1 MRCNRCG
8 CEARTIFVHGHEQCS
23 QCHSVVEDCCQGITV
38 QETSKDNYYVTKQT
52 CKYDEDLN
60 TDFIVGEKEQKHF
73 ISPDQFNNKGQK
85 K

>member
-8 CEARTIFVHGHEQCS
+8 CEGRTIFVHGHEQCS

-38 QETSKDNYYVTKQT
+38 QETSKDSYYVEKQT
-52 CKYDEDLN
+52 CKY
-60 TDFIVGEKEQKHF
+60 VGEKEQKHF

>member
-38 QETSKDNYYVTKQT
+38 QETSKDNYYVTKKT
-52 CKYDEDLN
+52 CKYNEKLDKDLSEEN
-60 TDFIVGEKEQKHF
+60 KNEK
-73 ISPDQFNNKGQK
+73 NNC
-85 K
+85 

>member
-8 CEARTIFVHGHEQCS
+8 CEGRTIFVHGHEQCS

-38 QETSKDNYYVTKQT
+38 QETSKDSYYVEKQT
-52 CKYDEDLN
+52 CKYVNEKVKPLDA
-60 TDFIVGEKEQKHF
+60 DFIVGENF

>member
-8 CEARTIFVHGHEQCS
+8 CEGRTIFVHGHEQCS

-38 QETSKDNYYVTKQT
+38 QETSKDSYYVEKQT
-52 CKYDEDLN
+52 CKY
-60 TDFIVGEKEQKHF
+60 VGENF